1 MGEIRIVT
9 DNSCDLPEE
18 VAKQHGITVVPL
30 IVRFGEE
37 TFLDVELPKP
47 EFWRRAETAFPS
59 TSGASLG
66 YFMSAFQRLVS
77 EGHHVLC
84 LTLTSKHSSVY
95 GSAWTAAR
103 EFPGQVTVCDSESI
117 SYGLAWQ
124 VLAAADAAAKGL
136 PLEQILKIVADV
148 RSRVKIALVLDTLSF
163 VRRGGRADGFISL
176 VDRAARALNIKPI
189 ITFTNGEMK
198 LGALNRTWERGVKRI
213 LSDFAEKAPFEAFAV
228 GHTFRL
234 DRAHQFAQEIARE
247 TGLALDRI
255 DIFETGAA
263 IASHSGPGLLAGVGL
278 MKAPESS

>member
-9 DNSCDLPEE
+9 DNSCDLPED
-18 VAKQHGITVVPL
+18 VAKQHDITVVPL
-30 IVRFGEE
+30 IVRFGDE
-37 TFLDVELPKP
+37 TFLDVDLPKP
-47 EFWRRAETAFPS
+47 EFWRRAERDYPS

-95 GSAWTAAR
+95 ASAWTAAR
-103 EFPGQVTVCDSESI
+103 EFPGKVTVCDSESI

-124 VLAAADAAAKGL
+124 VIAAAEAAAKGL

-148 RSRVKIALVLDTLSF
+148 RSRLKIALVLDTLAF
-163 VRRGGRADGFISL
+163 VRRGGRADAFISI
-176 VDRAARALNIKPI
+176 VDKAARALNIKPI

-198 LGALNRTWERGVKRI
+198 LTTLNRTWERGVKRI
-213 LSDFAEKAPFEAFAV
+213 LREFSEHAPFEAFAV

-234 DRAHQFAQEIARE
+234 ERAQEFAGEIARE
-247 TGLALDRI
+247 TGLALDSI
-255 DIFETGAA
+255 AVFEPGAA
-263 IASHSGPGLLAGVGL
+263 IASHAGPGLLAGVGL
-278 MKAPESS
+278 MKVQESA